1 MSKIEKSTRRE
12 RFGLGFEE
20 TSLPDVEGKKEQRNW
35 CRGAI
40 PSSIYEWKNPREQL
54 STCKTKTIV
63 F

>member
-20 TSLPDVEGKKEQRNW
+20 TSLPDVEWKKEQRNW

-40 PSSIYEWKNPREQL
+40 PSSVSEWKNAREQL
-54 STCKTKTIV
+54 STWKTKTIV